1 MKGALIMSKLFLKTS
16 NSGWP
21 FLSCLAGLKTWHGV
35 LGWYLIFFL
44 SFCCST
50 AQAEPQ
56 IDLVTEVFP
65 PFNYLD
71 KSDKGEGFSFEIVE
85 EICKITRDCKP
96 PQFLPWSRAVKM
108 ATDNPNTAIF
118 SMYRKPEREKQ
129 FHWVGPLA
137 KANVVFLGLA
147 GRGLKVK
154 SMEDAKKLPKIG
166 VQKDST
172 HHKILEAQG
181 FTNLEL
187 TAASD
192 ETLGNPNIQKLV
204 AGRFDAW
211 IATEQSARA
220 KGKLLGIDDNKLE
233 TLYVISE
240 DELYIAFNSD
250 TSEATVARWQKA
262 LDVVKTKSVYRALQK
277 KYNTK

>member
-1 MKGALIMSKLFLKTS
+1 MKGALIMSKLFTQTS
-16 NSGWP
+16 NSRRP
-21 FLSCLAGLKTWHGV
+21 FLSYLAELKSWHGV
-35 LGWYLIFFL
+35 LGWYLILFL

-56 IDLVTEVFP
+56 IELVTEVLP
-65 PFNYLD
+65 PFTYLGE
-71 KSDKGEGFSFEIVE
+71 SGKGEGFSFEIVE

-96 PQFLPWSRAVKM
+96 PQFMPWSRAVKM

-129 FHWVGPLA
+129 YHWVGPLA

-147 GRGLKVK
+147 GRGLKVT

-172 HHKILEAQG
+172 HHKVLAAQG

-220 KGKLLGIDDNKLE
+220 KAKLLGIADSQLE

-240 DELYIAFNSD
+240 DELYIAFNLG